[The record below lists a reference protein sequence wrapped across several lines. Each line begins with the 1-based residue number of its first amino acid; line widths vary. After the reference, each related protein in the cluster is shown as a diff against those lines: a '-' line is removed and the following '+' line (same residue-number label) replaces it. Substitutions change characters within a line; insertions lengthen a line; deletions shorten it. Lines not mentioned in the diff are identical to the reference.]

1 MVTSKNKYN
10 SYSNWEARLPMQS
23 LGVMKVTLMTAQRIN
38 LLIVEALPKRR
49 RRRKKKKV
57 KI

>member
-1 MVTSKNKYN
+1 
-10 SYSNWEARLPMQS
+10 MQS